1 MNTDPIRRAARTF
14 LQAFIGTLALL
25 AIPAL
30 SALVRAISSSEPY
43 QIDFRF
49 WQGVVIAACLS
60 GLIALISFAQNFF
73 EEKTGVEIIS
83 KTASNTDLGERV
95 RRV

>member
-30 SALVRAISSSEPY
+30 SDLVRSISSSEPY
-43 QIDFRF
+43 QINFAF

-60 GLIALISFAQNFF
+60 GLIALISFAQNAF
-73 EEKTGVEIIS
+73 EDKTGVEIIG